1 MNKLT
6 ISQRNQYSPVESV
19 RWVEDKIGKVTME
32 IIDLQRME
40 VTAAFDRFFP
50 QGHQAAINAGLI
62 VVVNQVEGVHYFNH
76 NGDFICFLGNI
87 ETGFNCPDRYSRPL
101 FSSVVEFK
109 FRAFDG
115 KTTRD

>member
-1 MNKLT
+1 MNKIT
-6 ISQRNQYSPVESV
+6 IRQSNQYSPVESAGC
-19 RWVEDKIGKVTME
+19 VEDKISKVTKE
-32 IIDLQRME
+32 VIELQRIE

-50 QGHQAAINAGLI
+50 QGHQAAISSGLI
-62 VVVNQVEGVHYFNH
+62 NAVNQVEGVHYFNH

-87 ETGFNCPDRYSRPL
+87 EHGFSCPDRYSRLL
-101 FSSVVEFK
+101 FGSAVEFK

>member
-6 ISQRNQYSPVESV
+6 IRQSNQYSPVESV
-19 RWVEDKIGKVTME
+19 CRVEDKISNVTME
-32 IIDLQRME
+32 IIELQRME

-62 VVVNQVEGVHYFNH
+62 NAVNQVEGVHYFNH
-76 NGDFICFLGNI
+76 NGDFICFLGNV
-87 ETGFNCPDRYSRPL
+87 ETGFSCPDRYSRPL
-101 FSSVVEFK
+101 FGSAVEFK